1 MSLGPALRFLSMGE
15 LHEIIERDG
24 KQVALRN
31 GLDRREVEAAVAFMS
46 DEDRGI
52 GFLYSGLCQAALPH
66 KRLPDGEIW
75 QIANDRLTLRVEPG
89 TKSGIGGKA
98 VHTGVPF
105 GSRARLI
112 MIYLQSEALRT
123 QSRDVELGCNMTDW
137 LGRMGIPKGG
147 KSLDGVREQAD
158 RISRCRLSFHV
169 GRAGFVNQNIVDS
182 AIFLTNDDND
192 VRHQQSFFVE
202 TARLSEGFFEQLKQ
216 HPVPL
221 AEPAIRA
228 INNNSMSLDAYAWLA
243 YRLYV
248 LQAPTPISW
257 RALKAQFGAGFN
269 RVDNF
274 RVKFTDS
281 LRLALA
287 VYPEAKVDLDER
299 GLVLHPSSPPV
310 APKAQKSGRVS
321 SRSGRLSLTM
331 IA

>member
-1 MSLGPALRFLSMGE
+1 MGE
-15 LHEIIERDG
+15 LHEVIERDG
-24 KQVALRN
+24 KHVAIRN

-75 QIANDRLTLRVEPG
+75 QISNERLTLRVEPG
-89 TKSGIGGKA
+89 TKTGPGGKA
-98 VHTGVPF
+98 MHTGVPF

-123 QSRDVELGCNMTDW
+123 QSRDVELGRNMTDW
-137 LGRMGIPKGG
+137 LSRMGIPKGG
-147 KSLDGVREQAD
+147 KSLEGVREQAD
-158 RISRCRLSFHV
+158 RISRCRLSFHI
-169 GRAGFVNQNIVDS
+169 GRAGFVNQNIVDT
-182 AIFLTNDDND
+182 AIFLATEDDEQKS
-192 VRHQQSFFVE
+192 QQSLFVE

-221 AEPAIRA
+221 DEAAIRA

-248 LQAPTPISW
+248 LQGPTSVSW
-257 RALKAQFGAGFN
+257 RALNAQFGAGFS

-274 RVKFTDS
+274 RAKFTDS

-299 GLVLHPSSPPV
+299 GLVLHPSAPPV
-310 APKAQKSGRVS
+310 APKIVAVAKYA
-321 SRSGRLSLTM
+321 RLNLTM